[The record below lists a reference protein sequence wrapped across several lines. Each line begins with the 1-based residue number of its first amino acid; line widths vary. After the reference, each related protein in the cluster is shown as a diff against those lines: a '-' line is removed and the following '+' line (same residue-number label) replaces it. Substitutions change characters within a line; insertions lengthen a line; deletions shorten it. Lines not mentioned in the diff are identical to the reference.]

1 MSKPLIAAIAA
12 LTLISTSAMAHH
24 KPGHNPPG
32 QQKHK
37 VNSPALPFSILL
49 LEDEPEIE
57 LRAPRQRLGALP
69 PDAFDDEEWSF
80 YQDPEFGF
88 GIEVPTGVMEQLAE
102 APRGAR
108 FRQIDGPAVLD
119 VYGGQNSALLTPEE
133 IADELER
140 NPQIA
145 EVTYRASG
153 DNWVALSGYYSR
165 ADYEGDDLIFY
176 AKFMFNDDGSHLSA
190 FEISYPEG
198 DRIRFDPI
206 VERLED
212 TLSAPRQ

>member
-1 MSKPLIAAIAA
+1 MDELIFLILIGIVAFLLGPIGFFMARSARRDIRGLEAALALSNRRIAA
-12 LTLISTSAMAHH
+12 LETGGGASSAPQAQ
-24 KPGHNPPG
+24 P
-32 QQKHK
+32 
-37 VNSPALPFSILL
+37 
-49 LEDEPEIE
+49 
-57 LRAPRQRLGALP
+57 
-69 PDAFDDEEWSF
+69 
-80 YQDPEFGF
+80 
-88 GIEVPTGVMEQLAE
+88 
-102 APRGAR
+102 
-108 FRQIDGPAVLD
+108 
-119 VYGGQNSALLTPEE
+119 SAPEE

-140 NPQIA
+140 NTKIA

-198 DRIRFDPI
+198 DRVRFDPI